1 MAVLGIAFVALAI
14 GQWLSARLVYDA
26 GFEQAELSD
35 GLAQARH
42 AQALVEFP
50 MDYLRRTA
58 IDNAMWDE
66 AYGYMLGT
74 NPRHPDNLLP
84 MTDSFRMVHMS
95 AYGFVDPAGHVV
107 LARQFDARREHLV
120 PARPEVVRALERG
133 SPIAAHYRGN
143 EDASG
148 FTGIGG
154 TIYRWSSAPILR
166 SDGSGPAVGWWVL
179 LSELDGAFLDSTS
192 HALGSRASLT
202 IRPLAAGEKLAVH
215 TPLDA
220 GDVRITTV
228 DNSSMDVRFPLGVLD
243 DANALELVI
252 TSGRFVHS
260 AALHAS
266 AYLLLTSLLFGAVL
280 SAVAMRFLE
289 RRLLGPVEAASRELV
304 RIGQSGDLSVRLA
317 SAPAE
322 DEIGRLVNATN
333 DMLAELQ
340 RRRDVEVAMLGAI
353 PDALLRVD
361 ADGRVLEARIPK
373 DAIAGRHWPAAGDS
387 FTRNYPTAVERR
399 LREALHGTL
408 ETGNGQHVEYFLDP
422 LDGRYGVFE
431 ARITRINPGEALVL
445 LRDITKRKEV
455 EKRVSRLAYFD
466 SLTELP
472 NRSAFLDRLAREV
485 RRARRGGRKFGL
497 LFLDL
502 DGFKHINDTMGH
514 SSGDRI
520 LVQTAGRLREVLR
533 PADAVTNGATDL
545 ERSLARLGGDEF
557 TMLITDVGSAE
568 DVMAVADRI
577 IATMRRPFEIDGRS
591 VTLTS
596 SIGIAVY
603 PADGSDAQTL
613 LQHADSAMYHAKRL
627 GRDNRQ
633 LYSAA
638 FTEQAMDRL
647 DLDSGLRGALAREE
661 FHLLY
666 QPVIDLASG
675 RLVSVEAL
683 VRWQH
688 PVRGLIS
695 PATFIPIAEENGVIA
710 ALGNWVLNQACKD
723 LAEWQRAGLA
733 LRVAVNVSPRQFGD
747 PALVPSVLDALRRNG
762 LTPEQLE
769 LEITEGAV
777 IDKYAATLA
786 ALHTF
791 REHGVRIALDD
802 FGTGYSSL
810 SYLRQ
815 IPIDI
820 IKVDRSFVGRLAEG
834 GRSTAIVEA
843 ILALAGALGLSVTAE
858 GVETQE
864 QALALTAMSCQ
875 NAQGYLFSRPVPA
888 EQIAQMAA
896 TAWKFTPST
905 PDGSQAELEGEEQA

>member
-1 MAVLGIAFVALAI
+1 MTVLGIAFVAFAV
-14 GQWLSARLVYDA
+14 GQWISARLVYDN
-26 GFEQAELSD
+26 GFEQAELRE

-42 AQALVEFP
+42 AQALVGLP
-50 MDYLRRTA
+50 IDYLRRTT

-66 AYGYMLGT
+66 AYSYMHGT
-74 NPRHPDNLLP
+74 NARHPENLLP
-84 MTDSFRMVHMS
+84 MTDSFRMLHMS
-95 AYGFVDPAGHVV
+95 AYGFVDLQGHVIY
-107 LARQFDARREHLV
+107 ARQFDARREHLV
-120 PARPEVVRALERG
+120 AARAEIVRALERG
-133 SPIAAHYRGN
+133 SPIAAHYRDDENSG
-143 EDASG
+143 G
-148 FTGIGG
+148 FTRIGG
-154 TIYRWSSAPILR
+154 NVYSWTSAPILR
-166 SDGSGPAVGWWVL
+166 TDGTGPAAGWWVL
-179 LSELDGAFLDSTS
+179 LSELDSAFLDASS
-192 HALGSRASLT
+192 QALGARAALA
-202 IRPLAAGEKLAVH
+202 IRPMAPGERLALH
-215 TPLDA
+215 MPLDA

-228 DNSSMDVRFPLGVLD
+228 DSANLDVRFPLGMMD
-243 DANALELVI
+243 DTNALEFVV
-252 TSGRFVHS
+252 TSSRVVHG
-260 AALHAS
+260 AALRAS
-266 AYLLLTSLLFGAVL
+266 RYLLLISLLFGVVL
-280 SAVAMRFLE
+280 SALAIRFIQH
-289 RRLLGPVEAASRELV
+289 RLLGPVEAASHELA

-317 SAPAE
+317 GAPVQ
-322 DEIGRLVNATN
+322 DEIGRLVNVTN

-340 RRRDVEVAMLGAI
+340 RRHDVEIAMLGAI
-353 PDALLRVD
+353 PDTLLRINVT
-361 ADGRVLEARIPK
+361 GMVLEARIADETSTGRRWPV
-373 DAIAGRHWPAAGDS
+373 AGES
-387 FTRNYPTAVERR
+387 FTLDYPPAVARR
-399 LREALHGTL
+399 LRDALQLTID
-408 ETGNGQHVEYFLDP
+408 TGGSQHVEYFLDP
-422 LDGRYGVFE
+422 VDGRSKVFE
-431 ARITRINPGEALVL
+431 ARITRINAAEALVL

-455 EKRVSRLAYFD
+455 EKRVARLAYFD
-466 SLTELP
+466 SLTDLP
-472 NRSAFLDRLAREV
+472 NRSAFLDRLTREV
-485 RRARRGGRKFGL
+485 RRAGRGGQQFGL

-533 PADAVTNGATDL
+533 PADAVSNGATDS

-557 TMLITDVGSAE
+557 TMLITDVGGPD
-568 DVMAVADRI
+568 DVLAVADRI

-603 PADGSDAQTL
+603 PVDGKDAQTL
-613 LQHADSAMYHAKRL
+613 LKHADSAMYHAKRL
-627 GRDNRQ
+627 GRDNTQ

-638 FTEQAMDRL
+638 FTQEATERL

-661 FHLLY
+661 FYLLY

-688 PVRGLIS
+688 PVRGVIS

-710 ALGNWVLNQACKD
+710 ALGNWVLNRACAD
-723 LAEWQRAGLA
+723 LAAWRHAGLA

-747 PALVPSVLDALRRNG
+747 PALVPSVLDALSRNG
-762 LTPEQLE
+762 LAPEQLE

-777 IDKYAATLA
+777 IEKYAATLA

-843 ILALAGALGLSVTAE
+843 ILALARALGLSVTAE
-858 GVETQE
+858 GVETHE
-864 QALALTAMSCQ
+864 QAAALKTMNCQ
-875 NAQGYLFSRPVPA
+875 NVQGYLFSRPVPA
-888 EQIAQMAA
+888 AEIAQLALA
-896 TAWKFTPST
+896 DWRIGASLPGGSETAVEDREF
-905 PDGSQAELEGEEQA
+905 G